1 MAEFQ
6 LTELVGKCLDVEI
19 WAKYSKVEAFVL
31 VPKYWAITHQVTTQV
46 LTLKKVANA
55 HKSTEVGDFLL

>member
-1 MAEFQ
+1 MAVFQ

-31 VPKYWAITHQVTTQV
+31 APKYWAITH
-46 LTLKKVANA
+46 
-55 HKSTEVGDFLL
+55 